1 MKKSRRLLALVL
13 TVITLMSVMAITAF
27 AANTSDK
34 SFSLTVSGSSY
45 QPVTRQKKEDTSTV
59 YLFMN
64 DSTTYTHCFVQ
75 ACGSSTYT
83 SSLLNKTIVNSER
96 ANYVVC
102 RREVKYNIH
111 TDIYEDGYTYAA
123 LRFKQLNS
131 NYSGTVAGKWSP
143 DSVGSYTPAT

>member
-1 MKKSRRLLALVL
+1 MKCKRILALALCLV
-13 TVITLMSVMAITAF
+13 TLVSVMSVTAF

-34 SFSLTVSGSSY
+34 SFSLTVTGSTY
-45 QPVTRQKKEDTSTV
+45 QPVVRQKKEDTSTV
-59 YLFMN
+59 YLYMN
-64 DSTTYTHCFVQ
+64 DSTTFTHCFVQ
-75 ACGSSTYT
+75 ACGSSTT
-83 SSLLNKTIVNSER
+83 SSTLINKTIVNSER

-123 LRFKQLNS
+123 VRFKQLNS

-143 DSVGSYTPAT
+143 DSAGSYTPAT